1 MKKKKLL
8 KGSGANLMM
17 SIFDVGMFTIKH
29 CKKNPEIMFAIIMT
43 ESGGDEKAQSYCARG
58 LTQMTKVALEDVR
71 RISKQEWYFD
81 DLFDPLIAL
90 KSAEVYFE
98 YLLQSFKGHKLF
110 AVLAYSW
117 GIGNTYRWIRS
128 EPDNS
133 KIDEMIPPTKRLYL
147 QFFILG
153 ILFHAKNSSKVAK
166 IGKV

>member
-90 KSAEVYFE
+90 KSAEVYLNIF
-98 YLLQSFKGHKLF
+98 YKVLKGI
-110 AVLAYSW
+110 SC
-117 GIGNTYRWIRS
+117 
-128 EPDNS
+128 
-133 KIDEMIPPTKRLYL
+133 L
-147 QFFILG
+147 QFWLILG
-153 ILFHAKNSSKVAK
+153 E
-166 IGKV
+166 

>member
-1 MKKKKLL
+1 MKKKKPL
-8 KGSGANLMM
+8 KGSGEKHMM
-17 SIFDVGMFTIKH
+17 SIFDVGMFTIKN

-81 DLFDPLIAL
+81 DLFDPFIAL

-133 KIDEMIPPTKRLYL
+133 KIDEMIPPTKKDYIFNFLYWENYFL
-147 QFFILG
+147 
-153 ILFHAKNSSKVAK
+153 KNIAPK
-166 IGKV
+166 